1 MATLTPREQ
10 RALELQSSAR
20 RSLVADTSEA
30 AYLPHMVEFIRHLDK
45 KYPHYLNT
53 DFRANAIRESG
64 SEMLDKGYVRSAL
77 SFDNGRRSGSV
88 LTKEAEENMDAD
100 AISIFICSA
109 ERQDETRSSLTV
121 FNTRRSAVS
130 FLFRIFGRGGFPV
143 GATVEIQNS
152 FKGLK
157 RVLVQE
163 KAQSGTAKVQEG
175 KEALKFGLYRY
186 LNRKLLDSTE
196 RDAIFTHCY
205 QTLSWNLM
213 CRAGN
218 TADIKYLHLRW
229 DEDSLGVYFAQM
241 KNDKDGDRPKDARH
255 VYANP
260 VLPEICPIL
269 ALGLYFLVFGFDAK
283 GCSLFSGTS
292 QYNRYLKQLRRLLNR
307 EEEEL
312 SSNGLQPSD
321 LGTHSTR
328 KGAASYTSS
337 GTTSCPP
344 IIAITLR
351 AGWTMSKIES
361 TYYRFE
367 GAGDMHV
374 GRTVTGLPPHSPDFA
389 ILPPFFEQ
397 RTALVTDAV
406 QRCFPR
412 APGTL
417 SREILEM
424 CLASVVHHTEFL
436 RTISPNHPVFQSVLF
451 SDPVLM
457 QQLKPLVVCRRATPA
472 DRIQPTGIPLEVE
485 MMGQIDQLRKDH
497 DAFRKEVTQHLTQ
510 QPQVIIDG
518 MSDRFSI
525 MLEERAIRAQ
535 SVTPLGLNA
544 ELQVLKDWL
553 EVRLSSEAR
562 RPTREEPNEPPPIV
576 EQAKIPADFKLPK
589 VGPQQAWQL
598 YWLGNNEKKY
608 PPLRSVRAR
617 DFSTKTGKNRFGEF
631 RSLMRT
637 IEQELKSKYG
647 TEWRD
652 PVTLEEVNRLYAEGC
667 HVIEVPDVTPKN
679 RRRRVNELSWNTV
692 KKLHI

>member
-1 MATLTPREQ
+1 
-10 RALELQSSAR
+10 
-20 RSLVADTSEA
+20 
-30 AYLPHMVEFIRHLDK
+30 MVEFIRHLDK

-100 AISIFICSA
+100 AISIFICCA

-130 FLFRIFGRGGFPV
+130 FLFRIFGRGGFPA

-213 CRAGN
+213 CHAGN

-229 DEDSLGVYFAQM
+229 DE
-241 KNDKDGDRPKDARH
+241 
-255 VYANP
+255 
-260 VLPEICPIL
+260 
-269 ALGLYFLVFGFDAK
+269 
-283 GCSLFSGTS
+283 
-292 QYNRYLKQLRRLLNR
+292 
-307 EEEEL
+307 
-312 SSNGLQPSD
+312 
-321 LGTHSTR
+321 
-328 KGAASYTSS
+328 
-337 GTTSCPP
+337 
-344 IIAITLR
+344 
-351 AGWTMSKIES
+351 
-361 TYYRFE
+361 
-367 GAGDMHV
+367 
-374 GRTVTGLPPHSPDFA
+374 
-389 ILPPFFEQ
+389 
-397 RTALVTDAV
+397 
-406 QRCFPR
+406 
-412 APGTL
+412 
-417 SREILEM
+417 
-424 CLASVVHHTEFL
+424 
-436 RTISPNHPVFQSVLF
+436 
-451 SDPVLM
+451 
-457 QQLKPLVVCRRATPA
+457 
-472 DRIQPTGIPLEVE
+472 
-485 MMGQIDQLRKDH
+485 
-497 DAFRKEVTQHLTQ
+497 
-510 QPQVIIDG
+510 
-518 MSDRFSI
+518 
-525 MLEERAIRAQ
+525 
-535 SVTPLGLNA
+535 
-544 ELQVLKDWL
+544 
-553 EVRLSSEAR
+553 
-562 RPTREEPNEPPPIV
+562 
-576 EQAKIPADFKLPK
+576 
-589 VGPQQAWQL
+589 
-598 YWLGNNEKKY
+598 
-608 PPLRSVRAR
+608 RSVRAR